1 MKYIIL
7 SVVLIALAQL
17 AMKLASQKE
26 LSLKQLI
33 GNVPLFYAAALY
45 LISILFWLK
54 GLSGISL
61 SRAYPYQSLGYILVF
76 GLSYFILNEKFSFIQ
91 IAGLLVI
98 CFGILILSFAK

>member
-1 MKYIIL
+1 MIYVFL
-7 SVVLIALAQL
+7 SVVLNALAQL

-26 LSLKQLI
+26 LSLKHIL
-33 GNVPLFYAAALY
+33 GNVPLFYAASLY

-61 SRAYPYQSLGYILVF
+61 TRAYPYQSLGYVLVF
-76 GLSYFILNEKFSFIQ
+76 GLSYVFLNERFTVIQ
-91 IAGLLVI
+91 IFGLIVI